1 MEQKC
6 PKCAKPYKRSGRP
19 YEKHVEACDGT
30 PMGRKGPRS
39 HKVVSKPSQLEEL
52 IQDMRCRKEI
62 LIREKDNF
70 AVRMRA
76 IDEEVSVVDRC
87 IVAIYEVVKDL
98 REIVV

>member
-1 MEQKC
+1 MEQTC

-30 PMGRKGPRS
+30 PTGKKGPRS
-39 HKVVSKPSQLEEL
+39 LKGVPKPSQLEEL
-52 IQDMRCRKEI
+52 IQDMRNRKEI

-76 IDEEVSVVDRC
+76 IDEEVAVVDRC
-87 IVAIYEVVKDL
+87 IEAIHGVVKEM